1 MPQRIHETAV
11 LPAVDAEAAKS
22 GRLLIEIISPGWGS
36 SGHYSPKVL
45 ENAVAEKVWAKGTHV
60 YLDHP
65 TESETYARPART
77 VKDLVAKLAEDA
89 RRDEQGRVVAE
100 MQVFKPYRPL
110 LTDPDFTE
118 AVGMSIRAVAESRI
132 GEAEGRKGQI
142 VTRLIPDRLNSVDV
156 VTHAGRG
163 GRILSVLESL
173 RTPTDSEADATEAAV
188 SDQREALA
196 DALNAAYGGEKS
208 YVGIRDF
215 DPEAGRVWFWYEN
228 PTGSGT
234 YQVDYEAD
242 ESGSITLTG
251 DPIEVRAKTVYVPV
265 AATTETIDAT
275 GGTDPQRA
283 GEAAAPQTPAP
294 AGDPNPETQE
304 TTMGLIQVDEADHGR
319 LTQEA
324 GRVPT
329 LTDERDQ
336 AIRRADAAEAAL
348 RGHRNTDAARG
359 ILAEAIAAS
368 TTPVTFSALEQ
379 RGILAALPTTG
390 EGDLDADAF
399 RGAVEA
405 EVNAKAKAG
414 GAGRVTGFGATED
427 AGGKTVPTWDD
438 IDSIY
443 GRKGA

>member
-22 GRLLIEIISPGWGS
+22 GRLLIEIISEGIGS
-36 SGHYSPKVL
+36 SGAYPRKVL
-45 ENAVAEKVWAKGTHV
+45 ENAVTERVWPQGTKVFI
-60 YLDHP
+60 DHP

-77 VKDLVAKLAEDA
+77 VKDLVGRTTRDA
-89 RRDEQGRVVAE
+89 YIDESGRIVTEVKI
-100 MQVFKPYRPL
+100 FKPFRPL
-110 LTDPDFTE
+110 LTDADFIQS
-118 AVGMSIRAVAESRI
+118 VGMSIRAAAEVRP
-132 GEAEGRKGQI
+132 GEYEGKKTTV
-142 VTRLIPDRLNSVDV
+142 VTRLIPDVMNTIDV
-156 VTHAGRG
+156 VTWAGRG
-163 GRILSVLESL
+163 GRVISLLESL
-173 RTPTDSEADATEAAV
+173 RTPTDSDATEAAV

-251 DPIEVRAKTVYVPV
+251 DPIEVRATTVYVPV

-283 GEAAAPQTPAP
+283 AEAAAPQTPAP

-379 RGILAALPTTG
+379 RGILAALPTTDAG
-390 EGDLDADAF
+390 EIDAAAF

-414 GAGRVTGFGATED
+414 GAGRITGFGATED
-427 AGGKTVPTWDD
+427 TGGKTVPTWDD

>member
-11 LPAVDAEAAKS
+11 LPAIDAEAAKS

-36 SGHYSPKVL
+36 SGHYSAKVL

-65 TESETYARPART
+65 TESETYSRPART
-77 VKDLVAKLAEDA
+77 VKDLVAKLTEDA
-89 RRDEQGRVVAE
+89 HLDEQGRVVAQI
-100 MQVFKPYRPL
+100 QVFKPYRPL
-110 LTDPDFTE
+110 LTDPDFAE
-118 AVGMSIRAVAESRI
+118 AVGMSIRAAAEARM

-163 GRILSVLESL
+163 GRILAVLESL

-188 SDQREALA
+188 SDQREALSN
-196 DALNAAYGGEKS
+196 ALNAAYGGEKS

-215 DPEAGRVWFWYEN
+215 DPEAGVVWFWHEN

-242 ESGSITLTG
+242 ESGSVTLTG
-251 DPIEVRAKTVYVPV
+251 DPIEVRAKTVYVPI
-265 AATTETIDAT
+265 ATQPT
-275 GGTDPQRA
+275 
-283 GEAAAPQTPAP
+283 EAASTNVPAP
-294 AGDPNPETQE
+294 AGQHHPPTESKEDTMPE
-304 TTMGLIQVDEADHGR
+304 IEAGR
-319 LTQEA
+319 LAQLEEAA

-336 AIRRADAAEAAL
+336 AVSRAEAAEAAL
-348 RGHRNTDAARG
+348 RNHRNVDAARG

-379 RGILAALPTTG
+379 RGILAALPTTDA
-390 EGDLDADAF
+390 GDLDAAAF
-399 RGAVEA
+399 RSAAEA
-405 EVNAKAKAG
+405 EVAAKAKAG
-414 GAGRVTGFGATED
+414 GAGRVTGFGVTED
-427 AGGKTVPTWDD
+427 AGGKAVPTWDD

-443 GRKGA
+443 GRKEA

>member
-11 LPAVDAEAAKS
+11 LPAIDAEAAKS

-36 SGHYSPKVL
+36 SGHYSAKVL

-65 TESETYARPART
+65 TESETYSRPART
-77 VKDLVAKLAEDA
+77 VKDLVAKLTEDA
-89 RRDEQGRVVAE
+89 HLDEQGRVVAQI
-100 MQVFKPYRPL
+100 QVFKPYRPL
-110 LTDPDFTE
+110 LTDPDFAE
-118 AVGMSIRAVAESRI
+118 AVGMSIRAAAEARM

-173 RTPTDSEADATEAAV
+173 RTPTDSDATEAAV
-188 SDQREALA
+188 SDQRAALA

-242 ESGSITLTG
+242 ESGSVTLTG
-251 DPIEVRAKTVYVPV
+251 DPIEVRATTVYVPI
-265 AATTETIDAT
+265 ATQPT
-275 GGTDPQRA
+275 
-283 GEAAAPQTPAP
+283 EAASTNVPAP
-294 AGDPNPETQE
+294 AGQHHPPTESKEDTMPE
-304 TTMGLIQVDEADHGR
+304 IEAGR
-319 LTQEA
+319 LAQLEEAA

-336 AIRRADAAEAAL
+336 AVSRAEAAEAAL
-348 RGHRNTDAARG
+348 RNHRNVDAARG

-379 RGILAALPTTG
+379 RGILAALPTTDA
-390 EGDLDADAF
+390 GDLDAAAF
-399 RGAVEA
+399 RSAAEA
-405 EVNAKAKAG
+405 EVAAKAKAG
-414 GAGRVTGFGATED
+414 GAGRVTGFGVTED
-427 AGGKTVPTWDD
+427 AGGKAVPTWDD

-443 GRKGA
+443 GRKEA

>member
-11 LPAVDAEAAKS
+11 LPAIDAEAAKS

-36 SGHYSPKVL
+36 SGHYSAKVL

-65 TESETYARPART
+65 TESETYSRPART
-77 VKDLVAKLAEDA
+77 VKDLVAKLTEDA
-89 RRDEQGRVVAE
+89 HLDEQGRVVAQI
-100 MQVFKPYRPL
+100 QVFKPYRPL
-110 LTDPDFTE
+110 LTDPDFAE
-118 AVGMSIRAVAESRI
+118 AVGMSIRAAAEARM

-173 RTPTDSEADATEAAV
+173 RTPTDSDATEAAV
-188 SDQREALA
+188 SDQREALSN
-196 DALNAAYGGEKS
+196 ALNAAYGGEKS

-215 DPEAGRVWFWYEN
+215 DPDAGRVWFWYEN

-251 DPIEVRAKTVYVPV
+251 DPIEVRAKTVYVPI
-265 AATTETIDAT
+265 ATQPT
-275 GGTDPQRA
+275 
-283 GEAAAPQTPAP
+283 EAASTNVPAP
-294 AGDPNPETQE
+294 AGQHHPPTESKEDTMPE
-304 TTMGLIQVDEADHGR
+304 IEAGR
-319 LTQEA
+319 LAQLEEAA

-329 LTDERDQ
+329 LASERDQ
-336 AIRRADAAEAAL
+336 AVSRAEAAEAAL
-348 RGHRNTDAARG
+348 RNHRNVDAARG
-359 ILAEAIAAS
+359 ILAEAAAAS

-379 RGILAALPTTG
+379 RGILAALPTTDA
-390 EGDLDADAF
+390 GDLDAAAF
-399 RGAVEA
+399 RSAVET
-405 EVNAKAKAG
+405 EVNAKAKQS
-414 GAGRVTGFGATED
+414 GAGRVSGFGATEGT
-427 AGGKTVPTWDD
+427 GGKEIPTWDS

-443 GRKGA
+443 GAKKEA

>member
-11 LPAVDAEAAKS
+11 LPAIDAEAAKS

-36 SGHYSPKVL
+36 SGHYSAKVL

-65 TESETYARPART
+65 TESETYSRPART
-77 VKDLVAKLAEDA
+77 VKDLVAKLTEDA
-89 RRDEQGRVVAE
+89 HLDEQGRVVAQI
-100 MQVFKPYRPL
+100 QVFKPYRPL
-110 LTDPDFTE
+110 LTDPDFAE
-118 AVGMSIRAVAESRI
+118 AVGMSIRAAAEARM

-163 GRILSVLESL
+163 GRILAVLESL

-188 SDQREALA
+188 SDQREALSN
-196 DALNAAYGGEKS
+196 ALNAAYGGEKS

-215 DPEAGRVWFWYEN
+215 DPDAGRVWFWYEN

-234 YQVDYEAD
+234 YQVDYTAD
-242 ESGSITLTG
+242 ESGSVTLTG
-251 DPIEVRAKTVYVPV
+251 DPIEVRAKTVYVPI
-265 AATTETIDAT
+265 ATQPT
-275 GGTDPQRA
+275 
-283 GEAAAPQTPAP
+283 EAASTNVPAP
-294 AGDPNPETQE
+294 AGQHHPPTESKEDTMPE
-304 TTMGLIQVDEADHGR
+304 IEAGR
-319 LTQEA
+319 LAQLEEAA

-336 AIRRADAAEAAL
+336 AVSRAEAAEAAL
-348 RGHRNTDAARG
+348 RNHRNVDAARG

-379 RGILAALPTTG
+379 RGILAALPTTDA
-390 EGDLDADAF
+390 GDLDAAAF
-399 RGAVEA
+399 RSAAEA
-405 EVNAKAKAG
+405 EVAAKAKAG
-414 GAGRVTGFGATED
+414 GAGRVTGFGVTED
-427 AGGKTVPTWDD
+427 AGGKAVPTWDD

-443 GRKGA
+443 GRKEA

>member
-77 VKDLVAKLAEDA
+77 VKDLVAKLTEDA
-89 RRDEQGRVVAE
+89 HLDEQGRVVAQ

-110 LTDPDFTE
+110 LTDPDFAE
-118 AVGMSIRAVAESRI
+118 AVGMSIRAAAEARM

-142 VTRLIPDRLNSVDV
+142 ITRLIPDRLNSVDV

-173 RTPTDSEADATEAAV
+173 RTLTGVSETTV
-188 SDQREALA
+188 SDLRAALD
-196 DALNAAYGGEKS
+196 DALNAAYGGETS
-208 YVGIRDF
+208 YVSVRDF
-215 DPEAGRVWFWYEN
+215 DPNAGRVWFWYEN

-234 YQVDYEAD
+234 YQVDYTTD
-242 ESGSITLTG
+242 ESGSVTLTG

-283 GEAAAPQTPAP
+283 AEAAAPQTPAP

-304 TTMGLIQVDEADHGR
+304 TTMGLIQVDEAEHGR

-390 EGDLDADAF
+390 EGEIDAAAF

-414 GAGRVTGFGATED
+414 GAGRITGFGATED

>member
-22 GRLLIEIISPGWGS
+22 GRLLVEIISEGIGS
-36 SGHYSPKVL
+36 SGAYPRKVL
-45 ENAVAEKVWAKGTHV
+45 ENAVTERVWPQGTKVFI
-60 YLDHP
+60 DHP

-77 VKDLVAKLAEDA
+77 VKDLVGRTTRDA
-89 RRDEQGRVVAE
+89 YIDESGRIVTEVKI
-100 MQVFKPYRPL
+100 FKPFRPL
-110 LTDPDFTE
+110 LTDADFIQS
-118 AVGMSIRAVAESRI
+118 VGMSIRAAAEVRP
-132 GEAEGRKGQI
+132 GEYEGKKTTV
-142 VTRLIPDRLNSVDV
+142 VTRLIPDVMNTIDV
-156 VTHAGRG
+156 VTWAGRG
-163 GRILSVLESL
+163 GRVISLLESL

-251 DPIEVRAKTVYVPV
+251 DPIEVRAKTVYVPI
-265 AATTETIDAT
+265 ATQPT
-275 GGTDPQRA
+275 
-283 GEAAAPQTPAP
+283 EAASTNVPAP
-294 AGDPNPETQE
+294 AGQHHPPTESKEDTMPE
-304 TTMGLIQVDEADHGR
+304 IEAGR
-319 LTQEA
+319 LAQLEEAA

-336 AIRRADAAEAAL
+336 AVSRAEAAEAAL
-348 RGHRNTDAARG
+348 RNHRNVDAARG
-359 ILAEAIAAS
+359 ILAEAAAAS

-379 RGILAALPTTG
+379 RGILAALPTTDA
-390 EGDLDADAF
+390 GDLDAAAF
-399 RGAVEA
+399 RSAVET
-405 EVNAKAKAG
+405 EVNAKAKQS
-414 GAGRVTGFGATED
+414 GAGRVSGFGVTED
-427 AGGKTVPTWDD
+427 AGGKAVPTWDD

-443 GRKGA
+443 GRKEA

>member
-11 LPAVDAEAAKS
+11 LPAIDAEAAKS

-36 SGHYSPKVL
+36 SGHYSAKVL

-65 TESETYARPART
+65 TESETYSRPART
-77 VKDLVAKLAEDA
+77 VKDLVAKLTEDA
-89 RRDEQGRVVAE
+89 HLDEQGRVVAQI
-100 MQVFKPYRPL
+100 QVFKPYRPL
-110 LTDPDFTE
+110 LTDPDFAE
-118 AVGMSIRAVAESRI
+118 AVGMSIRAAAEARM

-173 RTPTDSEADATEAAV
+173 MRTAPGVSETAV
-188 SDQREALA
+188 SDLRAALA
-196 DALNAAYGGEKS
+196 DALNAAYGGETS
-208 YVGIRDF
+208 YVSVRDF
-215 DPEAGRVWFWYEN
+215 DPNAGRVWFWYEN
-228 PTGSGT
+228 PNGSGT
-234 YQVDYEAD
+234 YQVDYTTD
-242 ESGSITLTG
+242 ESGSVTLTG
-251 DPIEVRAKTVYVPV
+251 DPIEVRATTVYVPV

-304 TTMGLIQVDEADHGR
+304 TTMGLIQVDEAEHGR

-368 TTPVTFSALEQ
+368 AFPVTFSALEQ
-379 RGILAALPTTG
+379 RGILAALPTTDA
-390 EGDLDADAF
+390 GDLDADAF
-399 RGAVEA
+399 RSAVEA
-405 EVNAKAKAG
+405 EVSDKAKAG
-414 GAGRVTGFGATED
+414 GAGRVTGFGVTEG
-427 AGGKTVPTWDD
+427 AGGKEIPTWDS

-443 GRKGA
+443 GAKKGA

>member
-11 LPAVDAEAAKS
+11 LPAIDAEAAKS

-36 SGHYSPKVL
+36 SGHYSAKVL

-65 TESETYARPART
+65 TESETYSRPART
-77 VKDLVAKLAEDA
+77 VKDLVAKLTEDA
-89 RRDEQGRVVAE
+89 HLDEQGRVVAQI
-100 MQVFKPYRPL
+100 QVFKPYRPL

-173 RTPTDSEADATEAAV
+173 RTPTDSDATEAAV
-188 SDQREALA
+188 SDQRAALS

-242 ESGSITLTG
+242 ESGSVTLTG
-251 DPIEVRAKTVYVPV
+251 DPIEVRATTVYVPI
-265 AATTETIDAT
+265 ATQPT
-275 GGTDPQRA
+275 
-283 GEAAAPQTPAP
+283 EAASTNVPAP
-294 AGDPNPETQE
+294 AGQHHPPTESKEDTMPE
-304 TTMGLIQVDEADHGR
+304 IEAGR
-319 LTQEA
+319 LAQLEEAA

-336 AIRRADAAEAAL
+336 AVSRAEAAEAAL
-348 RGHRNTDAARG
+348 RNHRNVDAARG

-379 RGILAALPTTG
+379 RGILAALPTTDA
-390 EGDLDADAF
+390 GDLDAAAF
-399 RGAVEA
+399 RSAAEA
-405 EVNAKAKAG
+405 EVAAKAKAG
-414 GAGRVTGFGATED
+414 GAGRVTGFGVTED
-427 AGGKTVPTWDD
+427 AGGKAVPTWDD

-443 GRKGA
+443 GRKEA

>member
-36 SGHYSPKVL
+36 SGHYSAKVL

-65 TESETYARPART
+65 TESETYSRPART
-77 VKDLVAKLAEDA
+77 VKDLVAKLTEDA
-89 RRDEQGRVVAE
+89 HLDEQGRVVAQI
-100 MQVFKPYRPL
+100 QVFKPYRPL
-110 LTDPDFTE
+110 LTDPDFAE
-118 AVGMSIRAVAESRI
+118 AVGMSIRAAAEARM

-156 VTHAGRG
+156 VTHGGRG

-173 RTPTDSEADATEAAV
+173 RTPTDSDATEAAV

-251 DPIEVRAKTVYVPV
+251 DPIEVRATTVYVPI
-265 AATTETIDAT
+265 ATQPT
-275 GGTDPQRA
+275 
-283 GEAAAPQTPAP
+283 EAASTNVPAP
-294 AGDPNPETQE
+294 AGQHHPPTESKEDTMPE
-304 TTMGLIQVDEADHGR
+304 IEAGR
-319 LTQEA
+319 LAQLEEAA

-336 AIRRADAAEAAL
+336 AVSRAEAAEAAL
-348 RGHRNTDAARG
+348 RNHRNVDAARG

-379 RGILAALPTTG
+379 RGILAALPTTDA
-390 EGDLDADAF
+390 GDLDAAAF
-399 RGAVEA
+399 RSAAEA
-405 EVNAKAKAG
+405 EVAAKAKAG

-443 GRKGA
+443 GRKEA

>member
-11 LPAVDAEAAKS
+11 LPAIDAEAAKS

-36 SGHYSPKVL
+36 SGHYSAKVL

-65 TESETYARPART
+65 TESETYSRPART
-77 VKDLVAKLAEDA
+77 VKDLVAKLTEDA
-89 RRDEQGRVVAE
+89 HLDEQGRVVAQ

-110 LTDPDFTE
+110 LTDPDFAE
-118 AVGMSIRAVAESRI
+118 AVGMSIRAAAEARM

-163 GRILSVLESL
+163 GRILAVLESL

-188 SDQREALA
+188 SDQREALS

-228 PTGSGT
+228 PAGSGT
-234 YQVDYEAD
+234 YQVDYTAD

-251 DPIEVRAKTVYVPV
+251 DPIEVRAKTVYVPI
-265 AATTETIDAT
+265 ATQPT
-275 GGTDPQRA
+275 
-283 GEAAAPQTPAP
+283 EAASTNVPAP
-294 AGDPNPETQE
+294 AGQHHPPTESKEDTMPE
-304 TTMGLIQVDEADHGR
+304 IEAGR
-319 LTQEA
+319 LAQLEEAA

-329 LTDERDQ
+329 LASERDQ
-336 AIRRADAAEAAL
+336 AVSRAEAAEAAL
-348 RGHRNTDAARG
+348 RNHRNVDAARG
-359 ILAEAIAAS
+359 ILAEAAAAS

-379 RGILAALPTTG
+379 RGILAALPTTDA
-390 EGDLDADAF
+390 GDLDAAAF
-399 RGAVEA
+399 RSAVET
-405 EVNAKAKAG
+405 EVNAKAKQS
-414 GAGRVTGFGATED
+414 GAGRVSGFGATEGT
-427 AGGKTVPTWDD
+427 GGKEIPTWDS

-443 GRKGA
+443 GAKKGA

>member
-11 LPAVDAEAAKS
+11 LPAIDAEAAKS

-36 SGHYSPKVL
+36 SGHYSAKVL

-65 TESETYARPART
+65 TESETYSRPART
-77 VKDLVAKLAEDA
+77 VKDLVAKLTEDA
-89 RRDEQGRVVAE
+89 HLDEQGRVVAQI
-100 MQVFKPYRPL
+100 QVFKPYRPL
-110 LTDPDFTE
+110 LTDPDFAE
-118 AVGMSIRAVAESRI
+118 AVGMSIRAAAEARM

-163 GRILSVLESL
+163 GRILAVLESL

-188 SDQREALA
+188 SDQREALS

-228 PTGSGT
+228 PAGSGT
-234 YQVDYEAD
+234 YQVDYTAD

-251 DPIEVRAKTVYVPV
+251 DPIEVRAKTVYVPI
-265 AATTETIDAT
+265 ATQPT
-275 GGTDPQRA
+275 
-283 GEAAAPQTPAP
+283 EAASTNVPAP
-294 AGDPNPETQE
+294 AGQHHPPTESKEDTMPE
-304 TTMGLIQVDEADHGR
+304 IEAGR
-319 LTQEA
+319 LAQLEEAA

-329 LTDERDQ
+329 LASERDQ
-336 AIRRADAAEAAL
+336 AVSRAEAAEAAL
-348 RGHRNTDAARG
+348 RNHRNVDAARG
-359 ILAEAIAAS
+359 ILAEAAAAS

-379 RGILAALPTTG
+379 RGILAALPTTDA
-390 EGDLDADAF
+390 GDLDAAAF
-399 RGAVEA
+399 RSAVET
-405 EVNAKAKAG
+405 EVNAKAKQS
-414 GAGRVTGFGATED
+414 GAGRVSGFGATEGT
-427 AGGKTVPTWDD
+427 GGKEIPTWDS

-443 GRKGA
+443 GAKKGA

>member
-11 LPAVDAEAAKS
+11 LPAIDAEAAKS

-36 SGHYSPKVL
+36 SGHYSAKVL

-65 TESETYARPART
+65 TESETYSRPART
-77 VKDLVAKLAEDA
+77 VKDLVAKLTEDA
-89 RRDEQGRVVAE
+89 HLDEQGRVVAQ

-110 LTDPDFTE
+110 LTDPDFAE
-118 AVGMSIRAVAESRI
+118 AVGMSIRAAAEARM

-163 GRILSVLESL
+163 GRILAVLESL

-188 SDQREALA
+188 SDQREALSN
-196 DALNAAYGGEKS
+196 ALNAAYGGEKS

-228 PTGSGT
+228 PAGSGT
-234 YQVDYEAD
+234 YQVDYTAD

-251 DPIEVRAKTVYVPV
+251 DPIEVRAKTVYVPI
-265 AATTETIDAT
+265 ATQPT
-275 GGTDPQRA
+275 
-283 GEAAAPQTPAP
+283 EAASTNVPAP
-294 AGDPNPETQE
+294 AGQHHPPTESKEDTMPE
-304 TTMGLIQVDEADHGR
+304 IEAGR
-319 LTQEA
+319 LAQLEEAA

-329 LTDERDQ
+329 LASERDQ
-336 AIRRADAAEAAL
+336 AVSRAEAAEAAL
-348 RGHRNTDAARG
+348 RNHRNVDAARG
-359 ILAEAIAAS
+359 ILAEAAAAS

-379 RGILAALPTTG
+379 RGILAALPTTDA
-390 EGDLDADAF
+390 GDLDAAAF
-399 RGAVEA
+399 RSAVET
-405 EVNAKAKAG
+405 EVNAKAKQS
-414 GAGRVTGFGATED
+414 GAGRVSGFGATEGT
-427 AGGKTVPTWDD
+427 GGKEIPTWDS

-443 GRKGA
+443 GAKKGA

>member
-11 LPAVDAEAAKS
+11 LPAIDAEAAKS

-36 SGHYSPKVL
+36 SGHYSAKVL

-65 TESETYARPART
+65 TESETYSRPART
-77 VKDLVAKLAEDA
+77 VKDLVARLTEDA
-89 RRDEQGRVVAE
+89 HLDEQGRVVAQI
-100 MQVFKPYRPL
+100 QVFKPYRPL
-110 LTDPDFTE
+110 LTDPDFAE
-118 AVGMSIRAVAESRI
+118 AVGMSIRAAAEARM

-173 RTPTDSEADATEAAV
+173 MRTAPGVSETAV
-188 SDQREALA
+188 SDLRAALA
-196 DALNAAYGGEKS
+196 DALNAAYGGETS
-208 YVGIRDF
+208 YVSIRDF
-215 DPEAGRVWFWYEN
+215 DPNAGRVWFWYEN

-234 YQVDYEAD
+234 YQVDYTAD

-251 DPIEVRAKTVYVPV
+251 DPIEVRATTVYVPI
-265 AATTETIDAT
+265 ATQPT
-275 GGTDPQRA
+275 
-283 GEAAAPQTPAP
+283 EAASTNVPAP
-294 AGDPNPETQE
+294 AGQHHPPTESKEDTMPE
-304 TTMGLIQVDEADHGR
+304 IEAGR
-319 LTQEA
+319 LAQLEEAA

-336 AIRRADAAEAAL
+336 AVSRAEAAEAAL
-348 RGHRNTDAARG
+348 RNHRNTDAARG

-379 RGILAALPTTG
+379 RGILAALPTTDA
-390 EGDLDADAF
+390 GDLDAAAF
-399 RGAVEA
+399 RSAAEA
-405 EVNAKAKAG
+405 EVAAKAKAG
-414 GAGRVTGFGATED
+414 GAGRVTGFGVTED
-427 AGGKTVPTWDD
+427 AGGKAVPTWDD

-443 GRKGA
+443 GRKEA

>member
-11 LPAVDAEAAKS
+11 LPAIDAEAAKS

-36 SGHYSPKVL
+36 SGHYSAKVL

-65 TESETYARPART
+65 TESETYSRPART
-77 VKDLVAKLAEDA
+77 VKDLVAKLTEDA
-89 RRDEQGRVVAE
+89 HLDEQGRVVAQI
-100 MQVFKPYRPL
+100 QVFKPYRPL
-110 LTDPDFTE
+110 LTDPDFAE
-118 AVGMSIRAVAESRI
+118 AVGMSIRAAAEARM

-163 GRILSVLESL
+163 GRILAVLESL

-188 SDQREALA
+188 SDQREALSS
-196 DALNAAYGGEKS
+196 ALNAAYGGEKS

-215 DPEAGRVWFWYEN
+215 DPNAGRVWFWYEN
-228 PTGSGT
+228 PNGPGT
-234 YQVDYEAD
+234 YQVDYTTD
-242 ESGSITLTG
+242 ESGSVTLTG
-251 DPIEVRAKTVYVPV
+251 DPIEVRAKTVYVPI
-265 AATTETIDAT
+265 ATQPT
-275 GGTDPQRA
+275 
-283 GEAAAPQTPAP
+283 EAASTNVPAP
-294 AGDPNPETQE
+294 AGQHHPPTESKEDTMPE
-304 TTMGLIQVDEADHGR
+304 IEAGR
-319 LTQEA
+319 LAQLEEAA

-336 AIRRADAAEAAL
+336 AVSRAEAAEAAL
-348 RGHRNTDAARG
+348 RNHRNVDAARG

-379 RGILAALPTTG
+379 RGILAALPTTDA
-390 EGDLDADAF
+390 GDLDAAAF
-399 RGAVEA
+399 RSAAEA
-405 EVNAKAKAG
+405 EVAAKAKAG
-414 GAGRVTGFGATED
+414 GAGRVTGFGVTED
-427 AGGKTVPTWDD
+427 AGGKAVPTWDD

-443 GRKGA
+443 GRKEA

>member
-1 MPQRIHETAV
+1 MSRTI
-11 LPAVDAEAAKS
+11 AEIIQSPTINADESS
-22 GRLLIEIISPGWGS
+22 GKWLVEIISEGIGS
-36 SGHYSPKVL
+36 SGAYPRKVL
-45 ENAVAEKVWAKGTHV
+45 ENAVTERVWPQGTKVFI
-60 YLDHP
+60 DHP

-77 VKDLVAKLAEDA
+77 VKDLVGHTTRDA
-89 RRDEQGRVVAE
+89 YIDESGRIVTEVKI
-100 MQVFKPYRPL
+100 FKPFRPL
-110 LTDPDFTE
+110 LTDADFIQS
-118 AVGMSIRAVAESRI
+118 VGMSIRAAAEVRP
-132 GEAEGRKGQI
+132 GEYEGKKTTV
-142 VTRLIPDRLNSVDV
+142 VTRLIPDVMNTIDV
-156 VTHAGRG
+156 VTWAGRG
-163 GRILSVLESL
+163 GRVISLLESL
-173 RTPTDSEADATEAAV
+173 RTPTDSDATEAAV
-188 SDQREALA
+188 SDQRKALSN
-196 DALNAAYGGEKS
+196 ALNAAYGGEKS

-215 DPEAGRVWFWYEN
+215 DPEAGVAWFWHES

-234 YQVDYEAD
+234 YQVDYAAD
-242 ESGSITLTG
+242 ESGSVTLTG

-265 AATTETIDAT
+265 AATTEGVDAPAS
-275 GGTDPQRA
+275 TDPQRA
-283 GEAAAPQTPAP
+283 TEAAAPQTPAP

-336 AIRRADAAEAAL
+336 AIRRAEAAEAAL

-379 RGILAALPTTG
+379 RGILAALPTTDA
-390 EGDLDADAF
+390 GDLDAAAF
-399 RGAVEA
+399 RSAVEA

-414 GAGRVTGFGATED
+414 GAGRVTGFGVTED
-427 AGGKTVPTWDD
+427 AGGKAVPTWDD

>member
-1 MPQRIHETAV
+1 MRIRETAV
-11 LPAVDAEAAKS
+11 LPAIDAEAAKS

-36 SGHYSPKVL
+36 SGHYSAKVL

-65 TESETYARPART
+65 TESETYSRPART
-77 VKDLVAKLAEDA
+77 VKDLVAKLTEDA
-89 RRDEQGRVVAE
+89 HLDEQGRVVAQI
-100 MQVFKPYRPL
+100 QVFKPYRPL
-110 LTDPDFTE
+110 LTDPDFAE
-118 AVGMSIRAVAESRI
+118 AVGMSIRAAAEARM

-163 GRILSVLESL
+163 GRILAVLESL

-188 SDQREALA
+188 SDQREALSN
-196 DALNAAYGGEKS
+196 ALNAAYGGEKS

-251 DPIEVRAKTVYVPV
+251 DPIEVRAKTVYVPI
-265 AATTETIDAT
+265 ATQPT
-275 GGTDPQRA
+275 
-283 GEAAAPQTPAP
+283 EAASTNVPAP
-294 AGDPNPETQE
+294 AGQHHPPTESKEDTMPE
-304 TTMGLIQVDEADHGR
+304 IEAGR
-319 LTQEA
+319 LAQLEEAA

-329 LTDERDQ
+329 LASERDQ
-336 AIRRADAAEAAL
+336 AVSRAEAAEAAL
-348 RGHRNTDAARG
+348 RNHRNVDAARG
-359 ILAEAIAAS
+359 ILAEAAAAS

-379 RGILAALPTTG
+379 RGILAALPTTDA
-390 EGDLDADAF
+390 GDLDAAAF
-399 RGAVEA
+399 RSAVET
-405 EVNAKAKAG
+405 EVNAKAKQS
-414 GAGRVTGFGATED
+414 GAGRVSGFGATEGT
-427 AGGKTVPTWDD
+427 GGKEIPTWDS

-443 GRKGA
+443 GAKKGA

>member
-1 MPQRIHETAV
+1 MSRTI
-11 LPAVDAEAAKS
+11 AEIIQSPTINADESS
-22 GRLLIEIISPGWGS
+22 GKWLVEIISEGIGS
-36 SGHYSPKVL
+36 SGAYPRKVL
-45 ENAVAEKVWAKGTHV
+45 ENAVTERVWPQGTKVFI
-60 YLDHP
+60 DHP

-77 VKDLVAKLAEDA
+77 VKDLVGRTTRDA
-89 RRDEQGRVVAE
+89 YIDESGRIVTEVKI
-100 MQVFKPYRPL
+100 FKPFRPL
-110 LTDPDFTE
+110 LTDADFIQS
-118 AVGMSIRAVAESRI
+118 VGMSIRAAAEVRP
-132 GEAEGRKGQI
+132 GEYEGKKTTV
-142 VTRLIPDRLNSVDV
+142 VTRLIPDVMNTIDV
-156 VTHAGRG
+156 VTWAGRG
-163 GRILSVLESL
+163 GRVISLLESL

-242 ESGSITLTG
+242 ESGSVTLTG
-251 DPIEVRAKTVYVPV
+251 DPIEVRATTVYVPV

-283 GEAAAPQTPAP
+283 AEAAAPQTPAP

-304 TTMGLIQVDEADHGR
+304 TTMGLIQVDEAEHGR

>member
-1 MPQRIHETAV
+1 MNTI
-11 LPAVDAEAAKS
+11 
-22 GRLLIEIISPGWGS
+22 
-36 SGHYSPKVL
+36 
-45 ENAVAEKVWAKGTHV
+45 
-60 YLDHP
+60 
-65 TESETYARPART
+65 
-77 VKDLVAKLAEDA
+77 
-89 RRDEQGRVVAE
+89 
-100 MQVFKPYRPL
+100 
-110 LTDPDFTE
+110 
-118 AVGMSIRAVAESRI
+118 
-132 GEAEGRKGQI
+132 
-142 VTRLIPDRLNSVDV
+142 DV
-156 VTHAGRG
+156 VTWAGRG
-163 GRILSVLESL
+163 GRVISLLESL

-265 AATTETIDAT
+265 ATTTEGVYAAA
-275 GGTDPQRA
+275 GADPQRA
-283 GEAAAPQTPAP
+283 AEAAAPQTPAP

-304 TTMGLIQVDEADHGR
+304 TTMGLIQVDEAEHGR

-390 EGDLDADAF
+390 EGEIDAAAF

-427 AGGKTVPTWDD
+427 TGGKEIPTWDD

>member
-11 LPAVDAEAAKS
+11 LPAIDAEAAKS

-36 SGHYSPKVL
+36 SGHYSAKVL

-65 TESETYARPART
+65 TESETYSRPART
-77 VKDLVAKLAEDA
+77 VKDLVAKLTEDA
-89 RRDEQGRVVAE
+89 HLDEQGRVVAQI
-100 MQVFKPYRPL
+100 QVFKPYRPL
-110 LTDPDFTE
+110 LTDPDFAE
-118 AVGMSIRAVAESRI
+118 AVGMSIRAAAEARM

-173 RTPTDSEADATEAAV
+173 RTLTGVSETTV
-188 SDQREALA
+188 SDLRAALA
-196 DALNAAYGGEKS
+196 DAINAAYGGEVT
-208 YVGIRDF
+208 YVSVRDF
-215 DPEAGRVWFWYEN
+215 DPDAGRVWFWYEN
-228 PTGSGT
+228 PAGSGT
-234 YQVDYEAD
+234 YQVDYTAD

-251 DPIEVRAKTVYVPV
+251 DPIEVRAKTVYVPI
-265 AATTETIDAT
+265 ATQPT
-275 GGTDPQRA
+275 
-283 GEAAAPQTPAP
+283 EAASTNVPAP
-294 AGDPNPETQE
+294 AGQHHPPTESKEDTMPE
-304 TTMGLIQVDEADHGR
+304 IEAGR
-319 LTQEA
+319 LAQLEEAA

-336 AIRRADAAEAAL
+336 AVSRAEAAEAAL
-348 RGHRNTDAARG
+348 RNHRNVDAARG

-379 RGILAALPTTG
+379 RGILAALPTTDA
-390 EGDLDADAF
+390 GDLDAAAF
-399 RGAVEA
+399 RSAAEA
-405 EVNAKAKAG
+405 EVAAKAKAG
-414 GAGRVTGFGATED
+414 GAGRVTGFGVTED
-427 AGGKTVPTWDD
+427 AGGKAVPTWDD

-443 GRKGA
+443 GAKKGA